1 MNRRLRQVADIARA
15 AGREILTVYN
25 DADGAGIEVETKSDG
40 SPLTQADRRAHDLIR
55 AQLQLLAP
63 EIPLLSEES
72 GAEAFQARRGWR
84 KFWLVDPLDGTRGF
98 VKRNDQ
104 FTVNIALIDAGRP
117 VLGVVFAPLPG
128 DLYAADAAGAGA
140 FKTAA
145 GGAPQRIRVKSLDRR
160 KAVMAV
166 SRAHAGPRTQAYRAR
181 LANAFDA
188 VETTALGSSLKICQ
202 VAEGAADIYPRL
214 SPTSE
219 WDSAAAHCILEAAG
233 GGVTD
238 VHGNAL
244 RYNKADILNPWFLA
258 GGSRDFDWAALA
270 RGLE

>member
-1 MNRRLRQVADIARA
+1 MNRRLRPVADIARA
-15 AGREILTVYN
+15 AGREILAVYA
-25 DADGAGIEVETKSDG
+25 DAESGGLEVETKADG

-55 AQLQLLAP
+55 AQLRRLAP
-63 EIPLLSEES
+63 DIPLLSEES
-72 GAEAFQARRGWR
+72 GTDAFQARRNWR
-84 KFWLVDPLDGTRGF
+84 QFWLVDPLDGTRGF
-98 VKRNDQ
+98 VRRNDQ
-104 FTVNIALIDAGRP
+104 FTVNIALIDRGRP
-117 VLGVVFAPLPG
+117 ALGVVFAPLTG
-128 DLYAADAAGAGA
+128 DLYAADADGA
-140 FKTAA
+140 FKTAP
-145 GGAPQRIRVKSLDRR
+145 GGAPRRIRVKPLDRR

-166 SRAHAGPRTQAYRAR
+166 SRAHAGPRTTAYRAR
-181 LANAFDA
+181 LADAFDA
-188 VETTALGSSLKICQ
+188 VETVAIGSSLKICQ

-238 VHGNAL
+238 VDGNAL

>member
-15 AGREILTVYN
+15 AGREIMAVY
-25 DADGAGIEVETKSDG
+25 DRGAGIEVETKSDG
-40 SPLTQADRRAHDLIR
+40 SPLTQADRRAHDLIH
-55 AQLQLLAP
+55 AQLARLAP

-72 GAEAFQARRGWR
+72 GDEAFQARRGWR

-98 VKRNDQ
+98 VQRNDQ

-117 VLGVVFAPLPG
+117 VLGVVFAPLTG
-128 DLYAADAAGAGA
+128 ALYAADAGGGA
-140 FKTAA
+140 FKTSPA
-145 GGAPQRIRVKSLDRR
+145 GAPRRIRVKPLDRR

-181 LANAFDA
+181 LADAFES

-238 VHGNAL
+238 VDGDAL

-258 GGSRDFDWAALA
+258 GGAREFDWAAPA